1 LKIEGAREVSKI
13 ASTLAGGYSI
23 ELLQELH
30 ARGWSSASEVARDL
44 GIHVATA
51 MRKLAELESMKLLK
65 KKVRRGNNVVEYN
78 LNFPRLEIILDFDDE
93 TRKAMEGAWSH
104 AEKTLVREKPHK
116 NIVAEVGEEQER
128 VLRLV
133 FIKGRRLRSA
143 VTIMELTE
151 LEGRFLW
158 HIPFSSQNRLSVA
171 DICRKAS
178 IENPLH
184 VAKILEF
191 VKEMKRLGVLEVVR

>member
-1 LKIEGAREVSKI
+1 
-13 ASTLAGGYSI
+13 
-23 ELLQELH
+23 
-30 ARGWSSASEVARDL
+30 
-44 GIHVATA
+44 